1 MLIAFEKMTSEEF
14 EVYREKLIETYTQ
27 DNIKSGKYDAETA
40 LENSRKEVYT
50 ILQNGL
56 HTEGHELLRIVDRS
70 NGEKVGYLWINDLR
84 SKRRSKVFIYDL
96 IIFEEF
102 RGKGYGKASLNAL
115 EQFVRELGVMSI
127 SLHVFAHNEVALALY
142 KSLGYT
148 ITNINMTKTF
158 E

>member
-40 LENSRKEVYT
+40 LENSRKEVDT

-84 SKRRSKVFIYDL
+84 SKRRNKVFIYDL
-96 IIFEEF
+96 IIFEKF

-148 ITNINMTKTF
+148 ITNINMTKTI